1 MSKQSTDISPIE
13 KGALTIKKYAKIL
26 EEKPGVY
33 RMLDKDGNILYIGKA
48 KNLQKRVTNYT
59 NPNRLTNRLQRMV
72 SMTHKMEFIT
82 TDSEIEAL
90 LLESNLIK
98 KYLPKFNI
106 LLRDDKSFS
115 YIKITRHH
123 PFPQITKHRGA
134 KTSKD
139 DYFGPFPSANAVNK
153 TIIALQKAFLIRNCE
168 DSIFKNRTRP
178 CLQYQI
184 KRCTAPCVQKISQ
197 ANYQK
202 QVSDVCEF
210 LKGKSH
216 KVKKGLITQMNKASD
231 GLDYELA
238 ARIRDRIKALTAI
251 QAHQNINI
259 EGLGDADVIALY
271 REGARSCIQIFF
283 FRGGSHFGNRAY
295 FPKHT
300 EDATDDDI
308 TAAFLGQFYTNHFP
322 PSQIIAS
329 VSIKDKA
336 LVEDALSQEAGK
348 SVKLITPSRGNK
360 KELIQNAYDNAK
372 QALHRKQNETI
383 SHQKLLNELKE
394 RFNLPK
400 LPNRIEVY
408 DNSHIQGTHPIGA
421 MIVTNEE
428 GFHKAAYR
436 KFNIRSQEVTSDDYA
451 MMAEVLKRRFSGT
464 LSTGA
469 KNENVFPD
477 LIIVDGGKGQ
487 LSIALKTLTDLDIT
501 DIPLLSIAKG
511 PNRNAGNETFYMPG
525 KDAIRLEP
533 ESPLLYFI
541 ERLRDESH
549 RFAIGT
555 HRSRRE
561 KQITKSPLDGIS
573 GIGAMRKKA
582 LLVHF
587 GSAKA
592 IETASLQ
599 EICKIE
605 GISQSLAKKIYDYF
619 H

>member
-1 MSKQSTDISPIE
+1 MSDENTKINPVE
-13 KGALTIKKYAKIL
+13 KGALTIKKYVKNL

-33 RMLDKDGNILYIGKA
+33 RMIDKDGEILYIGKA
-48 KNLQKRVTNYT
+48 KNLKKRVSNYT
-59 NPNRLTNRLQRMV
+59 NPNRLTIRLQRMV
-72 SMTHKMEFIT
+72 SMTEVMEFIIT
-82 TDSEIEAL
+82 ESEIEAL

-98 KYLPKFNI
+98 KHLPKFNI

-153 TIIALQKAFLIRNCE
+153 TIIALQKAFLLRNCE
-168 DSIFKNRTRP
+168 DTTFKIRTRP

-184 KRCTAPCVQKISQ
+184 KRCTAPCVEKVTQ
-197 ANYQK
+197 ADYK
-202 QVSDVCEF
+202 RQVDDACDF
-210 LKGKSH
+210 LRGKSH
-216 KVKKGLITQMNKASD
+216 HIKEDLAAKMHIASKA
-231 GLDYELA
+231 LDYELA
-238 ARIRDRIKALTAI
+238 ARFRDRIKALSAI

-283 FRGGSHFGNRAY
+283 FRAGSHFGNRAY

-300 EDATDDDI
+300 DDANDDEI
-308 TAAFLGQFYTNHFP
+308 IAAFLGQFYTNHFP
-322 PSQIIAS
+322 PSQLILNIQS
-329 VSIKDKA
+329 KEKSLIEKA
-336 LVEDALSQEAGK
+336 LSKEADK
-348 SVKLITPSRGNK
+348 SIKLITPSRGTK
-360 KELIQNAYDNAK
+360 KELLQNAYENAK
-372 QALHRKQNETI
+372 QALHRKQNESM
-383 SHQKLLNELKE
+383 SHQKLLKDLQKE
-394 RFNLPK
+394 FDLPT
-400 LPNRIEVY
+400 LPNRIETY

-421 MIVTNEE
+421 MIVTNDE

-436 KFNIRSQEVTSDDYA
+436 KFNIRSKKVTNDDYA

-464 LSTGA
+464 LSSDE
-469 KNENVFPD
+469 KKDNNFPN
-477 LIIVDGGKGQ
+477 LIIVDGGRGQ
-487 LSIALKTLTDLDIT
+487 LNIALKTLHDLNIKN
-501 DIPLLSIAKG
+501 IPVLSIAKG
-511 PNRNAGNETFYMPG
+511 ADRNAGNETFYLNNNTPL
-525 KDAIRLEP
+525 KLKP

-541 ERLRDESH
+541 ERLRDEAH

-555 HRSRRE
+555 HRARRE
-561 KQITKSPLDGIS
+561 KQIYKSPLDGIA

-582 LLVHF
+582 LLQHF

-592 IETASLQ
+592 VEAASLQ
-599 EICKIE
+599 DILKVE
-605 GISQSLAKKIYDYF
+605 GISQSIAKKIYDYF